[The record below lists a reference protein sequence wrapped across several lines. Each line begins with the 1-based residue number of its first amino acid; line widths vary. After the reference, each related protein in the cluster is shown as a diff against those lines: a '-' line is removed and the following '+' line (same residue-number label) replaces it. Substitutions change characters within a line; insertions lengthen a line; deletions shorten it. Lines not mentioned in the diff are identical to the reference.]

1 MTNNQSKYQITRTPR
16 IIGLIGCKH
25 SGKDTLGEYIV
36 KSYNYNKI
44 AFATP
49 LKQACKNIF
58 GLNEAQLYGD
68 KKDYIDEYWNITPRE
83 IFQFV
88 GTDLFRNQMNKLIPI
103 GENIW
108 TKVLEKELLSNNL
121 TKYVI
126 TDVRFKN
133 EAQMIKNNGGFLIK
147 INRKTNEQDSH
158 ISETELND
166 ISYDYEI
173 NNNSSLE
180 DLYDNFDLLFCD
192 YHFY

>member
-1 MTNNQSKYQITRTPR
+1 MTNNQFKYQITRTPR
-16 IIGLIGCKH
+16 IIGLIGKKY
-25 SGKDTLGEYIV
+25 SGKDTLGGYIV
-36 KSYNYNKI
+36 NSYGYNKI
-44 AFATP
+44 AFANP

-68 KKDYIDEYWNITPRE
+68 KKDCIDEYWNITPRE

-88 GTDLFRNQMNKLIPI
+88 GTDLFRNQMDKLIPI

-108 TKVLEKELLSNNL
+108 TKVLEKEMLSNNS

-147 INRKTNEQDSH
+147 INRETDNQDSH
-158 ISETELND
+158 VSETELND